1 MSRPIDL
8 ARHFL
13 ALADRD
19 IRALRKLVDDPEID
33 EATVGFL
40 AQQAIEK
47 SLKATLALYN
57 RAFRRTHDLVELLDI
72 LADAQGSLPPH
83 ADSLDELNPY
93 AVEFRYGFVEPAGL
107 DRGAVKIMGRSRTGL
122 GRATGGG
129 QRTAAMKGQD
139 KG

>member
-19 IRALRKLVDDPEID
+19 IRAFRKLVDDPEID

-57 RAFRRTHDLVELLDI
+57 CAFRRTHDLAELLDI
-72 LADAQGSLPPH
+72 LAEAARPEKIILFGSYARGEAREDSEGNNLKGLLALKAVDMEILVQGEDPFH
-83 ADSLDELNPY
+83 ADRL
-93 AVEFRYGFVEPAGL
+93 
-107 DRGAVKIMGRSRTGL
+107 T
-122 GRATGGG
+122 
-129 QRTAAMKGQD
+129 
-139 KG
+139 

>member
-19 IRALRKLVDDPEID
+19 IRAFRKLVDDPEID

-47 SLKATLALYN
+47 SLKATLALYTAPFGE
-57 RAFRRTHDLVELLDI
+57 RTILSSFSTSSLTPKGFFRPMPTPWTNSTLMPLSSVTALW
-72 LADAQGSLPPH
+72 
-83 ADSLDELNPY
+83 NP
-93 AVEFRYGFVEPAGL
+93 
-107 DRGAVKIMGRSRTGL
+107 
-122 GRATGGG
+122 
-129 QRTAAMKGQD
+129 QD
-139 KG
+139 

>member
-19 IRALRKLVDDPEID
+19 IRALRKWVDDPEID

-72 LADAQGSLPPH
+72 LADAQASLPPH

-93 AVEFRYGFVEPAGL
+93 AVEFRYGTAQYAPLLRHPAL
-107 DRGAVKIMGRSRTGL
+107 AL
-122 GRATGGG
+122 GQSLFPDCYGWL
-129 QRTAAMKGQD
+129 
-139 KG
+139 